1 MISIR
6 YRNKSREIGNVSVVT
21 YESWDCQ
28 FFGYS
33 IKSIGYT
40 ILSYIKYHARVKS
53 QQVSKSAKKNRARA
67 QQFISADFFLI
78 VAKCMKHKG
87 NSQVRT
93 KSAGKKHA

>member
-53 QQVSKSAKKNRARA
+53 QQVSKSAKKIGARA
-67 QQFISADFFLI
+67 NNLFLLTF
-78 VAKCMKHKG
+78 
-87 NSQVRT
+87 S
-93 KSAGKKHA
+93 